1 MPIIIMIF
9 PQTFCLYLQMPKDSE
24 LLSTFTIVFVEKNK
38 AEGFSEREK
47 LGLWKIKR
55 KVGGWH

>member
-9 PQTFCLYLQMPKDSE
+9 PQMFCLYLQMPKDSE
-24 LLSTFTIVFVEKNK
+24 SLSTFTVVLLKRISES
-38 AEGFSEREK
+38 FSEREK